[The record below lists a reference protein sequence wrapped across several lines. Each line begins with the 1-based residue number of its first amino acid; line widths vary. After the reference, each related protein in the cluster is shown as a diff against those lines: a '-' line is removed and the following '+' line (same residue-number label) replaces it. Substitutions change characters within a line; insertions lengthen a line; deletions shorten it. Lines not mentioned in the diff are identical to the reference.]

1 MSLLTAR
8 TDRAALTPEQMLLT
22 DHIGNE
28 VYASH
33 YAERKAYRL
42 IIGCGTILLL
52 GSIWLNFSLAHRPIT
67 NRYIRID
74 EMGRAQAIA
83 YSDLNYSPREGE
95 VRTYLTDW
103 ANYRYTISRDTVA
116 KKYPLN
122 YYFLSQTLASQLMTD
137 DNANHFVSQ
146 VVGGQIEQSDVEV
159 KNVTITS
166 MSEET
171 VQGAKIARGTAL
183 VTLDRLYSSHN
194 SREPRTEH
202 WAMTVTYYLNP
213 KQVSDQA
220 KIFPQFEIINPLGLT
235 VTEFHENRLSVDPIA
250 TWDCRAYAVAS
261 QPNSSGRFP
270 MSYHLI
276 LPFFPDELREL
287 LLDPSISDL
296 MINGT
301 TGVFA
306 DRNGIVQHIPLASP
320 YTNERL
326 QAAIERV
333 ARILGQDLSSQN
345 PILNTRLPD
354 GSRVAVVGAP
364 SSINGPTLTIRKFNR
379 WYTSDE
385 LIASGSLP
393 SHVRNEVVS
402 LMNAKKNGIISGG
415 TGSGKTTLMKALLDH
430 VPEHER
436 LVVIEQPAELKV
448 SHLNAVRWEAV
459 EAIPGQVAITPSQL
473 LAAAL
478 RHRPDRIIMGE
489 IRDECG
495 YDLLQAMNT
504 GHGGTLSTIHAKSAW
519 DALNRLS
526 DLALS
531 ARANLNHAFIRS
543 ETAEA
548 IDFVLYCERD
558 QTGRRRVR
566 ELVKVN
572 GYTHADQSFQ
582 TEDIYRASAA

>member
-52 GSIWLNFSLAHRPIT
+52 GSIWLNFSLAHRPIA

-183 VTLDRLYSSHN
+183 VTLDRLYSTHN

-250 TWDCRAYAVAS
+250 IGTAGPMQS
-261 QPNSSGRFP
+261 PPNR
-270 MSYHLI
+270 
-276 LPFFPDELREL
+276 
-287 LLDPSISDL
+287 
-296 MINGT
+296 
-301 TGVFA
+301 
-306 DRNGIVQHIPLASP
+306 IPA
-320 YTNERL
+320 
-326 QAAIERV
+326 
-333 ARILGQDLSSQN
+333 G
-345 PILNTRLPD
+345 
-354 GSRVAVVGAP
+354 GSR
-364 SSINGPTLTIRKFNR
+364 
-379 WYTSDE
+379 
-385 LIASGSLP
+385 
-393 SHVRNEVVS
+393 
-402 LMNAKKNGIISGG
+402 
-415 TGSGKTTLMKALLDH
+415 
-430 VPEHER
+430 
-436 LVVIEQPAELKV
+436 
-448 SHLNAVRWEAV
+448 
-459 EAIPGQVAITPSQL
+459 
-473 LAAAL
+473 
-478 RHRPDRIIMGE
+478 
-489 IRDECG
+489 
-495 YDLLQAMNT
+495 
-504 GHGGTLSTIHAKSAW
+504 
-519 DALNRLS
+519 
-526 DLALS
+526 
-531 ARANLNHAFIRS
+531 
-543 ETAEA
+543 
-548 IDFVLYCERD
+548 
-558 QTGRRRVR
+558 
-566 ELVKVN
+566 
-572 GYTHADQSFQ
+572 
-582 TEDIYRASAA
+582 